1 MAAPDQP
8 AEFGPMIGF
17 RVLLLAFALTV
28 AAAISGVARAE
39 HRPDLEIHLGGDFVN
54 HMINQ
59 GVERTA
65 KEGVLVNY
73 FVEPP
78 QPPSI
83 KPPGHDSTGIQ
94 VIVYGPPY
102 AHYKN
107 AAALYRSFV
116 TNISPRAQLSGI
128 DIAGATCMRGRS
140 TLNPEYTETM
150 CLHGKYVILTS
161 KMDSNQ
167 RINDVGM
174 IATIIGRLSGKPDA
188 ETEPPAVSTD
198 SPPTEQP
205 PPAITET
212 PPTPDDVEFAA
223 AAAAGALGSATLL
236 GLASLLMMRG
246 NGVGAAQVML
256 QLGNLMRGQ
265 APPDPFEAW
274 KNKYTDLG
282 WRYTQENGIAR
293 FEPVAGA
300 RNDQG
305 WPYDPEKGAFVSPS
319 PEPLAP
325 PVTPQEGAADPESGK
340 VWSTNANAWVNRDFY
355 EAERARV
362 GRYEAAQAGER
373 ERAAAADRAASQEES
388 ARTAQMAHDIAAQ
401 KAAMAAAERERAA
414 QSRAMAEKLRKAYA
428 AEGRPDDE
436 INRLAA
442 SGDAR
447 ALSDLYA
454 EQLRTTIRRE
464 SGKAAS
470 QARWATALDAGYYA
484 SVATL
489 AAARTGLMVV
499 GGPAGTVVG
508 MGLIQAAQEGAT
520 VSVAGGS
527 RVQILKATATGMLS
541 GVKDGAI
548 GRFTNLPGVGPA
560 TRVLLPAAADAA
572 EAYLRTGDAKVALG
586 TGILSTVTGKAGQA
600 LGGMRN
606 VVVRQGAQTLLG
618 GATGAAGN
626 LLAGGDAQEG
636 LLVGMLGST
645 GSSAGGKV
653 ARGLMPPVSRN
664 VQVGRVPLKPKEFQM
679 NLEASANAA
688 KGKALV
694 EDYANARTPQER
706 AAATKAILENRD
718 AKLLMKGGPIK
729 ESLKSQFAAD
739 TEQTRTRPL
748 FEGTARE
755 LNGQRTDDGRPRF
768 VIRDSDPLD
777 PSRTID
783 RPIRPSDFRS
793 GSGTAGGAPGQD
805 LDLYTDKKI
814 VDLATGRPAKP
825 VDLDG
830 AVSQACQDLGLS
842 RSKQE
847 INFLTKSHPEAFT
860 LKPGETPKEFIARAG
875 DLSGHEAQSV
885 TEVNTAKLVEA
896 KVLHGDGAA
905 GIAEQCRTAT
915 KDYTRL
921 TEKLLDSHPNARPP
935 EAFTVRNAVTGET
948 PLQIIAAV
956 GNGTLPPGTGNA
968 RFQAMTGMS
977 LEEGTFKMASWAEG
991 IAKGSGT
998 DSHLISGARPDET
1011 MQAILR
1017 NALRTGKDA
1026 NLP

>member
-1 MAAPDQP
+1 MWGLFPDFAPRGTALAISLCLLSIQASQAASPVDGTIELSVSTNWTATRHTETCTVSGGSMVCTGRGAGNMQFESRGRLEGTTFTASGTLQTVTIYDGTCAQTYVTPFKRVTQFLADGTTRESQSYDLSTPTQGGCVTTTRSWNFYVGQYSGSGTWRQTTTARSQP
-8 AEFGPMIGF
+8 APKKPIEKRP
-17 RVLLLAFALTV
+17 APASTWSSEDE
-28 AAAISGVARAE
+28 AAAASA
-39 HRPDLEIHLGGDFVN
+39 
-54 HMINQ
+54 
-59 GVERTA
+59 
-65 KEGVLVNY
+65 
-73 FVEPP
+73 
-78 QPPSI
+78 
-83 KPPGHDSTGIQ
+83 
-94 VIVYGPPY
+94 
-102 AHYKN
+102 
-107 AAALYRSFV
+107 AAALSALGLVALAGMLLRIQAGQPQTKY
-116 TNISPRAQLSGI
+116 LS
-128 DIAGATCMRGRS
+128 DLLAAMRG
-140 TLNPEYTETM
+140 
-150 CLHGKYVILTS
+150 
-161 KMDSNQ
+161 
-167 RINDVGM
+167 
-174 IATIIGRLSGKPDA
+174 LS
-188 ETEPPAVSTD
+188 
-198 SPPTEQP
+198 
-205 PPAITET
+205 
-212 PPTPDDVEFAA
+212 
-223 AAAAGALGSATLL
+223 
-236 GLASLLMMRG
+236 
-246 NGVGAAQVML
+246 
-256 QLGNLMRGQ
+256 
-265 APPDPFEAW
+265 PPDPFEAW
-274 KNKYTDLG
+274 KSKYTGLG
-282 WRYTQENGIAR
+282 WRYIQENGIAR
-293 FEPVAGA
+293 FEPVAGS
-300 RNDQG
+300 RNEQG
-305 WPYDPEKGAFVSPS
+305 WLYDPEKGDFIPPISQQA
-319 PEPLAP
+319 AP
-325 PVTPQEGAADPESGK
+325 QAVPHDGDPDPASGK
-340 VWSTNANAWVNRDFY
+340 VWSSSANAWVNRDYY
-355 EAERARV
+355 EAERART
-362 GRYEAAQAGER
+362 GRYEAAQAAER
-373 ERAAAADRAASQEES
+373 EQAAAADRAAAQEQS

-428 AEGRPDDE
+428 AEGRSDDE
-436 INRLAA
+436 INRLSA
-442 SGDAR
+442 SGNVR
-447 ALSDLYA
+447 ALIDLYA
-454 EQLRTTIRRE
+454 EQLRKTILRE
-464 SGKAAS
+464 SGEAAS
-470 QARWATALDAGYYA
+470 QGRWATALDAGYYA

-527 RVQILKATATGMLS
+527 AVQVLKATATGMLS

-572 EAYLRTGDAKVALG
+572 EAYLRTGDARVAVS
-586 TGILSTVTGKAGQA
+586 TGILSTVAGKAGQA

-626 LLAGGDAQEG
+626 LLAGGDAREG

-653 ARGLMPPVSRN
+653 AQGLARSASRS
-664 VQVGRVPLKPKEFQM
+664 VQVGGVTLKPKEFQL

-729 ESLKSQFAAD
+729 EGLKSQFAAD

-755 LNGQRTDDGRPRF
+755 LNGQKTVDGRPRF

-777 PSRTID
+777 PARTIE

-814 VDLATGRPAKP
+814 VDLSTGRPARP
-825 VDLDG
+825 ADLDG
-830 AVSQACQDLGLS
+830 AVSQTCRDLGIS

-847 INFLTKSHPEAFT
+847 INFISGSHPEAFT

-885 TEVNTAKLVEA
+885 TEVNTVKLLEA

-921 TEKLLDSHPNARPP
+921 TEKLLDSHPNARLP
-935 EAFTVRNAVTGET
+935 EAFTVRNEVSGET

-968 RFQAMTGMS
+968 RFQAMTGMN
-977 LEEGTFKMASWAEG
+977 LEEGTLKMASWAEG
-991 IAKGSGT
+991 IAKGSGA

-1017 NALRTGKDA
+1017 NALRTGKEVDR
-1026 NLP
+1026 P